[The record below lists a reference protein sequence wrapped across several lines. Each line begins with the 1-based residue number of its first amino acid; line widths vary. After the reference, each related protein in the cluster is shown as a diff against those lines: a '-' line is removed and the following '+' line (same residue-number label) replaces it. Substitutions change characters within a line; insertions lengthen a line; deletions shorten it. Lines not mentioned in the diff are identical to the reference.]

1 MTTTM
6 DIAVCLDCSSSMTFY
21 LNSIR
26 LNILSIVKK
35 SIIEHQSDV
44 RMALIEFQSHTD
56 DWVTNIHPFTSS
68 MDLFQ
73 EWLNAVRTEGRNSN
87 ECKAIVDALDASLT
101 LDWRPNTNVN
111 RYHEKLVILIT
122 DGPPCNFLND
132 ECSFNSKDLWKISD
146 EFEKQDIT
154 LVIIGIEPSV
164 VVCDDFY
171 CALAN
176 KTGGEYLPLI
186 NASHVLSSVIKRAI
200 LEEETLAQ
208 LFRHSDIRVNI
219 EYNSL
224 YCYSYVEKRARFMI
238 EYCQTMTDIRKWLFT
253 YRYQPIEFIIDKIDD
268 DDDDFE
274 PHSPS
279 SNKDYFHHLLC
290 QNVNIM
296 ASTPITDDEG
306 YRTRL
311 PTTASTD
318 SSFIHIIGSPIS
330 SYRTDFDWTSEID
343 DECF

>member
-6 DIAVCLDCSSSMTFY
+6 DIAVCLDCSSSITSY
-21 LNSIR
+21 LNRIR
-26 LNILSIVKK
+26 LNILSIVKR
-35 SIIEHQSDV
+35 SLSEHQSDV

-73 EWLNAVRTEGRNSN
+73 EWINAVRTEGGNSN

-101 LDWRPNTNVN
+101 LDWRPNTNVH

-122 DGPPCNFLND
+122 DGPPCNLLND
-132 ECSFNSKDLWKISD
+132 QCFFNSKDLWKISD
-146 EFEKQDIT
+146 KFEEQDIT

-186 NASHVLSSVIKRAI
+186 NALHVLSSVIQRAI

-208 LFRHSDIRVNI
+208 LFRRSDIHFDI
-219 EYNSL
+219 EYNSS
-224 YCYSYVEKRARFMI
+224 YSYSYVEKRARFMI

-268 DDDDFE
+268 DDDFE
-274 PHSPS
+274 SHSPS
-279 SNKDYFHHLLC
+279 SNQDYFDHLLYE
-290 QNVNIM
+290 NINII

-311 PTTASTD
+311 PTTASND
-318 SSFIHIIGSPIS
+318 SSFIHIIGSPVS
-330 SYRTDFDWTSEID
+330 SYRTDLDWTSEID